1 MKESFYRTGMLL
13 GEATE
18 NILLNST
25 ACVFGAGGVGG
36 HCIDALARCGLGNI
50 HIIDSAIVKASNL
63 NRQICAEK
71 NTVGMKKVEAMRL
84 HIEAV
89 SDCNVSVSDVFA
101 SPENIA
107 SLIGDNADIV
117 IDCVDTVSA
126 KIAIIEE
133 AQKRGLPVLSSMGA
147 GNRLDPTAVRT
158 GDIYSTSVD
167 PLSRIM
173 RHELRKRKIPA
184 LTCVYSLEIPKKP
197 LMPSPDPDMKP
208 NSPASV
214 PFVHAAFGLAL
225 AYEAIKLLL
234 QKQNGE
240 IYET

>member
-13 GEATE
+13 GEAAE
-18 NILLNST
+18 SILMNST

-36 HCIDALARCGLGNI
+36 HCIDALVRCGLGNI
-50 HIIDSAIVKASNL
+50 HIIDSAFVKKSNL

-71 NTVGMKKVEAMRL
+71 ATVGMKKVEAMRR

-101 SPENIA
+101 SQDNIS
-107 SLIGDNADIV
+107 SLITANTDIV

-126 KIAIIEE
+126 KLAIIEE
-133 AQKRGLPVLSSMGA
+133 AQKRDITVLSSMGA
-147 GNRLDPTAVRT
+147 GNRLDPTAVRI

-167 PLSRIM
+167 PLSRVM
-173 RHELRKRKIPA
+173 RRELRKRNIPA

-197 LMPSPDPDMKP
+197 LIPSPDPDMKA

-214 PFVHAAFGLAL
+214 PFVPAAFGLAL
-225 AYEAIKLLL
+225 ASEAIKLLL
-234 QKQNGE
+234 QK
-240 IYET
+240 